1 MVILLDR
8 TRVSHHLAALLGGD
22 LGFHHESSSYASHSL
37 HAFAAK
43 FPPQLPRIFIE
54 HLTRKGETV
63 LDPMVGSG
71 TTVVEAYL
79 LGRHGIGVDIDPL
92 ALQICRVK
100 TTRLDPEVAV
110 EAGERAL
117 MRAAKLLEDRRAT
130 GRFLERLPDENKEFI
145 DYWFAAQTQHEL
157 AALLLAVETE
167 RNEQARDFLQLVFS
181 SIIITKSGGV
191 SLARDL
197 AHSRPHRDETKQP
210 KNALEK
216 YRLRLQKSAKA
227 LDELHLDHNGIEVL
241 LGDCRALPLDDES
254 VHLVVTSPPYAN
266 AIDYMRAHKFSL
278 AWLGQ
283 ALSFLSKL
291 RSQYIGAEKVG
302 ELPEIPLPPKT
313 RGTIQAL
320 EAKDARKAAI
330 LRKYFI
336 DMRAALSEMLR
347 VLKPGRAAIVVVGP
361 STMRGLRIDTPV
373 CLAEIG
379 GALGFKVIGT
389 KERKLDRNRRMMP
402 ARFQNNGQSMI
413 EQRIHEEYAIG
424 LVKP

>member
-1 MVILLDR
+1 MAILLDR
-8 TRVSHHLAALLGGD
+8 AKVSGDLATLLGRD
-22 LGFHHESSSYASHSL
+22 LEFHGESSSYASHSL

-43 FPPQLPRIFIE
+43 FPPQVPRLFIE
-54 HLTRKGETV
+54 HLTRRSETV

-100 TTRLDPEVAV
+100 TTRLNTGVAID
-110 EAGERAL
+110 AGERAL
-117 MRAAKLLEDRRAT
+117 RRAARLLEDRQAT
-130 GRFLERLPDENKEFI
+130 RRFLERLPEENKEFI
-145 DYWFAAQTQHEL
+145 DYWFATKTQHEL
-157 AALLLAVETE
+157 AALLLAIETE

-197 AHSRPHRDETKQP
+197 AHSRPHLDETKHP
-210 KNALEK
+210 KNALEQ
-216 YRLRLQKSAKA
+216 YRLRHQKSAKA
-227 LDELHLDHNGIEVL
+227 LDELHLDHNGIEVMH
-241 LGDCRALPLDDES
+241 GDCRALLLADES
-254 VHLVVTSPPYAN
+254 VHLVATSPPYAN

-278 AWLGQ
+278 VWLGQ
-283 ALSFLSKL
+283 SLGFLSKL
-291 RSQYIGAEKVG
+291 RSEYIGAEKVG
-302 ELPEIPLPPKT
+302 DLPEIHLPPKT
-313 RGTIQAL
+313 KATIHAL
-320 EAKDARKAAI
+320 EARDTRKAAI

-336 DMRAALSEMLR
+336 DMRAVLSEMLR

-361 STMRGLRIDTPV
+361 STMRGLLIDTPV

-379 GALGFKVIGT
+379 DSLGFAVIGI

-402 ARFQNNGQSMI
+402 ARFQNNGQSVI
-413 EQRIHEEYAIG
+413 EQRMHEEYVIG
-424 LVKP
+424 LVKL